1 MQPFSVN
8 SITNQTD
15 VGKPMSQSQN
25 PYEAPYVPFGDVAA
39 QAALDERAAFIRNTY
54 LHLLGAILAFAAI
67 IALVLNLFETQVA
80 QFASLATSGYNWF
93 VVLGAYMGI
102 SYFADKWAHS
112 NTARSTQYLGLGVYV
127 LAKAIIFLP
136 LLYFANTYASGT
148 IASAGIVT
156 AVVFGG
162 LTMVVFFTK
171 ADFSFLRYALVV
183 GGFVALGLI
192 AASIFLGFS
201 LGTWF
206 AAAMV
211 VLMSGS
217 ILYSTSNVLHHY
229 RTSQYVAASLSL
241 FASVALLFYY
251 VLQLFMAFDE

>member
-1 MQPFSVN
+1 
-8 SITNQTD
+8 
-15 VGKPMSQSQN
+15 MSEN
-25 PYEAPYVPFGDVAA
+25 PYQAPYVPFGDVAA
-39 QAALDERAAFIRNTY
+39 QAAVDERATFIRNTY
-54 LHLLGAILAFAAI
+54 LHLLGAILALAAT
-67 IALVLNLFETQVA
+67 IAVALNLFEAQVA

-93 VVLGAYMGI
+93 LILLAYTGV
-102 SYFADKWAHS
+102 SYIADKWAHS
-112 NTARSTQYLGLGVYV
+112 DTARSMQYLGLGAYV
-127 LAKAIIFLP
+127 LAKAVLFLP
-136 LLYFANTYASGT
+136 LLYFANTYASDT

-162 LTMVVFFTK
+162 LTFVVFFTK
-171 ADFSFLRYALVV
+171 ADFSFLRYALMV

-192 AASIFLGFS
+192 AASIFLGIS

-206 AAAMV
+206 AVGMV

-241 FASVALLFYY
+241 FASVALMFYY
-251 VLQLFMAFDE
+251 ILQLFMAFDE